1 MSERMRESLSALMDD
16 AADDLELARVL
27 KAMDEDDEVSD
38 AWSRYHLVSAV
49 LRGSDLGTAQV
60 SRPVEIDV
68 EASAFTAAPDEL
80 GDAEPTA
87 EAAPGAR
94 GLRAWGSFAAAASV
108 TLAIVV
114 ALQWPGAGPE
124 APAVASA
131 QAPDTG
137 PVRTDTRSV
146 LAASRGGAAA
156 QRPPGTLRIPSPF
169 SSAPV
174 RAARSEAE
182 RQVDAYMIHHAEYSA
197 ANSASGMVP
206 FARYAAFEGGRRA
219 P

>member
-49 LRGSDLGTAQV
+49 LRGGDVGTAEV

-68 EASAFTAAPDEL
+68 EAPAFVEAPEELAEPVADAAPN
-80 GDAEPTA
+80 
-87 EAAPGAR
+87 AR
-94 GLRAWGSFAAAASV
+94 GLPAWTSFAAAASV

-114 ALQWPGAGPE
+114 ALQWPGAGSE
-124 APAVASA
+124 APAVVSA
-131 QAPDTG
+131 PVTDTG

-146 LAASRGGAAA
+146 LAASRGGAAV
-156 QRPPGTLRIPSPF
+156 QRPPETLRIPSPF
-169 SSAPV
+169 ARAPA